1 MSQTAMA
8 LQVKKKKSHKGRN
21 RPSDFKEAYNH
32 FLL

>member
-8 LQVKKKKSHKGRN
+8 LQVKKKSHKGRN